1 MGIISVEHRG
11 NLYWLGRYAE
21 RVYATLH
28 SFFDYYD
35 ITLDKD
41 KNSYRNFLVKLE
53 IEDRYGDY
61 HGFING
67 FLFDKKDRNSISAA
81 FHNAYDNAL
90 VIRNSIGSEAL
101 AYIQLSMDAFHSS
114 RDKKN
119 LRLALMPVMD
129 YLLAFWGSI
138 DDKLFDGEARTII
151 KGGKLVERLDLYFRF
166 NYEHKLINS
175 EYEKLCNV
183 LARSPKGLCNTQY
196 LAVLVEVMAIEDS
209 YKERQEEVLDNL
221 NRLFEEK
228 IT

>member
-1 MGIISVEHRG
+1 MGIISVDHRG
-11 NLYWLGRYAE
+11 NLYWLGRYTE

-41 KNSYRNFLVKLE
+41 KNSYRNLLDKLE
-53 IEDRYGDY
+53 VEDHYGDY
-61 HGFING
+61 NSFIHG
-67 FLFDKKDRNSISAA
+67 FLFDKKDKSSISAA
-81 FHNAYDNAL
+81 FHSAYDNAL

-101 AYIQLSMDAFHSS
+101 AYIQLAMDAFHSC
-114 RDKKN
+114 RDNKN

-151 KGGKLVERLDLYFRF
+151 KGGKLVERMDLYFRF

-183 LARSPKGLCNTQY
+183 LSRAPKGLCNTQY
-196 LAVLVEVMAIEDS
+196 LAVLVEVMAIENS

-221 NRLFEEK
+221 NRLFEE
-228 IT
+228 

>member
-41 KNSYRNFLVKLE
+41 KNSYRNFLDSLE
-53 IEDRYGDY
+53 IEDTYGDY
-61 HGFING
+61 EGFIRG
-67 FLFDKKDRNSISAA
+67 FLFDKKDTNSISAA
-81 FHNAYDNAL
+81 FHRAYDNAL

-101 AYIQLSMDAFHSS
+101 AYIQLAMDVFHSC
-114 RDKKN
+114 KNTKN

-138 DDKLFDGEARTII
+138 DDKLVDGEARTII

-166 NYEHKLINS
+166 NYEHKLLNS
-175 EYEKLCNV
+175 EYEKLCNII
-183 LARSPKGLCNTQY
+183 ARAPKGLCNTQY
-196 LAVLVEVMAIEDS
+196 LAILVEVMAIENS
-209 YKERQEEVLDNL
+209 YKERQEEVLNAL
-221 NRLFEEK
+221 QQLFGE
-228 IT
+228 

>member
-1 MGIISVEHRG
+1 MGVISVEHRG

-28 SFFDYYD
+28 SFFDHYD

-41 KNSYRNFLVKLE
+41 KNSYRNFLINLE

-61 HGFING
+61 KSFING
-67 FLFDKKDRNSISAA
+67 FLFDKTDKNSISAA

-101 AYIQLSMDAFHSS
+101 GYIQLAMDAFHSS
-114 RDKKN
+114 QNKKN

-175 EYEKLCNV
+175 EYEKLCNI
-183 LARSPKGLCNTQY
+183 LARAPKGLCNTQH
-196 LAVLVEVMAIEDS
+196 LAVLVEVMAIENS

-221 NRLFEEK
+221 NCLFEEQ

>member
-1 MGIISVEHRG
+1 MGVISVEHRG
-11 NLYWLGRYAE
+11 NLYWLGRYVE

-28 SFFDYYD
+28 SFFGYYD

-41 KNSYRNFLVKLE
+41 KNSYRKFLDRLE
-53 IEDRYGDY
+53 VEDHYGDY
-61 HGFING
+61 KCFIRG
-67 FLFDKKDRNSISAA
+67 FLFDKKDMSSISAA

-101 AYIQLSMDAFHSS
+101 AYIQLAMDAFHSS
-114 RDKKN
+114 KGNKN

-183 LARSPKGLCNTQY
+183 LSRAPKGLCNTQY
-196 LAVLVEVMAIEDS
+196 LALLVEVMAIEDS

-221 NRLFEEK
+221 NRLFEE
-228 IT
+228 

>member
-11 NLYWLGRYAE
+11 NLYWLGRYTE

-28 SFFDYYD
+28 SFFDHYD

-41 KNSYRNFLVKLE
+41 KNSYRNFLESLE
-53 IEDRYGDY
+53 IEDTYGDY
-61 HGFING
+61 HGFIRG
-67 FLFDKKDRNSISAA
+67 FLFDRKDKNSISTV

-90 VIRNSIGSEAL
+90 VIRNSIGSDAL
-101 AYIQLSMDAFHSS
+101 GYIQLAMDIFHSC
-114 RDKKN
+114 KKTKN

-166 NYEHKLINS
+166 NYEHKLLNS
-175 EYEKLCNV
+175 EYEKLCHI
-183 LARSPKGLCNTQY
+183 LARAPKGLCNTQY
-196 LAVLVEVMAIEDS
+196 LAILVEVMAVENS
-209 YKERQEEVLDNL
+209 YKERQEDVLTDL
-221 NRLFEEK
+221 NRLFEE
-228 IT
+228 

>member
-1 MGIISVEHRG
+1 V
-11 NLYWLGRYAE
+11 E

-28 SFFDYYD
+28 SFFDHYD

-41 KNSYRNFLVKLE
+41 KNSYRNFLESLE

-61 HGFING
+61 QGFIRG
-67 FLFDKKDRNSISAA
+67 FLFDRKDGNSISTA

-101 AYIQLSMDAFHSS
+101 AYVQLAMDVFHSC
-114 RDKKN
+114 KKTKN

-175 EYEKLCNV
+175 EYEKLCQV

-196 LAVLVEVMAIEDS
+196 LSILVEVMAIENS
-209 YKERQEEVLDNL
+209 YMERQEEVLSSL
-221 NRLFEEK
+221 NRLFEE
-228 IT
+228 

>member
-1 MGIISVEHRG
+1 MGVISLEHRG

-28 SFFDYYD
+28 SFFDHYD

-41 KNSYRNFLVKLE
+41 KNSYKKFLDNLE
-53 IEDRYGDY
+53 IEDHYGDY
-61 HGFING
+61 HGFIRG
-67 FLFDKKDRNSISAA
+67 FLFDKKDENSISAA

-101 AYIQLSMDAFHSS
+101 AYIQLAMDVFHST
-114 RDKKN
+114 RDTKN

-129 YLLAFWGSI
+129 YMLAFWGSI
-138 DDKLFDGEARTII
+138 DDKLIDGEARTII
-151 KGGKLVERLDLYFRF
+151 KGGKLVERMDLYFRF

-183 LARSPKGLCNTQY
+183 LSRAPKGLCNTQY
-196 LAVLVEVMAIEDS
+196 LAILVEVMAIENS
-209 YKERQEEVLDNL
+209 YKERQEEVLDSL
-221 NRLFEEK
+221 NKLFEEQ
-228 IT
+228 TS

>member
-1 MGIISVEHRG
+1 MGIISLEHRG

-41 KNSYRNFLVKLE
+41 KNSYRNFLEKLE
-53 IEDRYGDY
+53 IEDSYGDY
-61 HGFING
+61 QAFIRG
-67 FLFDKKDRNSISAA
+67 FLFDRKDNNSISTV

-101 AYIQLSMDAFHSS
+101 AYVQLAMDVFHSC
-114 RDKKN
+114 KQTKN

-129 YLLAFWGSI
+129 YLLSFWGSI

-175 EYEKLCNV
+175 EYEKLCHV
-183 LARSPKGLCNTQY
+183 LARAPKGLCNTQY
-196 LAVLVEVMAIEDS
+196 LSILVEVMAVENS
-209 YKERQEEVLDNL
+209 YIERQEEVLDSL
-221 NRLFEEK
+221 NRLFEE
-228 IT
+228 

>member
-21 RVYATLH
+21 RVYTTLH

-41 KNSYRNFLVKLE
+41 KNSYRNFLESLE
-53 IEDRYGDY
+53 IEDSYGDY
-61 HGFING
+61 HGFIRG
-67 FLFDKKDRNSISAA
+67 FLFDKADPDSISAA
-81 FHNAYDNAL
+81 FYSAYDNAM

-101 AYIQLSMDAFHSS
+101 AYIQMAMDVFHSC
-114 RDKKN
+114 RDTKN
-119 LRLALMPVMD
+119 IRLAFMPVMD

-151 KGGKLVERLDLYFRF
+151 KCGKLVERLDLYFRF

-175 EYEKLCNV
+175 EYEKLCHV
-183 LARSPKGLCNTQY
+183 IARAPKGLCNTQH
-196 LAVLVEVMAIEDS
+196 LAILVEVMAVENS
-209 YKERQEEVLDNL
+209 YRERQEEVLISL
-221 NRLFEEK
+221 NKLFEEQA
-228 IT
+228 

>member
-21 RVYATLH
+21 RVYTTLQI
-28 SFFDYYD
+28 FFDHYD

-41 KNSYRNFLVKLE
+41 KNSYQNFLDRLE

-61 HGFING
+61 QGFIRG
-67 FLFDKKDRNSISAA
+67 FLFDKTDMNSISAA
-81 FHNAYDNAL
+81 FHGAYDNAL
-90 VIRNSIGSEAL
+90 VLRNSIGSEAL
-101 AYIQLSMDAFHSS
+101 AYIQLAMDVFHSC
-114 RDKKN
+114 RNTKN
-119 LRLALMPVMD
+119 LRLAFMPVMD

-166 NYEHKLINS
+166 NYEHKLLNS

-183 LARSPKGLCNTQY
+183 LSRAPKGLCNTQH
-196 LAVLVEVMAIEDS
+196 LAILVEVMAIEDS
-209 YKERQEEVLDNL
+209 YKERQEEVLGSL
-221 NRLFEEK
+221 NQLFEE
-228 IT
+228 

>member
-1 MGIISVEHRG
+1 MGVISVEHRG
-11 NLYWLGRYAE
+11 NLYWLGRYIE

-28 SFFDYYD
+28 SFFGYYD

-41 KNSYRNFLVKLE
+41 KNSYRKFLDRLE
-53 IEDRYGDY
+53 VEDHYGDY
-61 HGFING
+61 KGFIRG
-67 FLFDKKDRNSISAA
+67 FLFDKKDKSSINSA
-81 FHNAYDNAL
+81 FHCAYDNAL

-101 AYIQLSMDAFHSS
+101 AYIQLAMDAFNSS
-114 RDKKN
+114 KGNKN

-183 LARSPKGLCNTQY
+183 LSRAPKGLCNMQY

-221 NRLFEEK
+221 NRLFEE
-228 IT
+228 

>member
-1 MGIISVEHRG
+1 MGIISLEHRG
-11 NLYWLGRYAE
+11 NLYWLGRYVE

-28 SFFDYYD
+28 SFFDHYD

-41 KNSYRNFLVKLE
+41 KNSYRNFLESLE
-53 IEDRYGDY
+53 IEDSYGDY
-61 HGFING
+61 QGFIRG
-67 FLFDKKDRNSISAA
+67 FLFDRKDDNSISTA

-101 AYIQLSMDAFHSS
+101 AYVQLAMDVFHSC
-114 RDKKN
+114 KKTKN

-166 NYEHKLINS
+166 QYEHKLINS
-175 EYEKLCNV
+175 EYEKLCHV
-183 LARSPKGLCNTQY
+183 LARAPKGLCNTQH
-196 LAVLVEVMAIEDS
+196 LAILVEVMAIENS
-209 YKERQEEVLDNL
+209 YTERQEEVLSGL
-221 NRLFEEK
+221 NRLFEE
-228 IT
+228 